1 MAGTAPSILTI
12 NGGSS
17 SVKFAVFTAGDPP
30 RRTLGGII
38 DRIGLKDSTLTAKI
52 GDSGTADSVLVDAPS
67 HERAARL
74 LIDWLEM
81 EAGVKEMAAV
91 GHRVVHGGA
100 RYGTPQCVTPE
111 LLTELRR
118 LIPIDRPHLP
128 GEIALIVAFQRHA
141 PNLPQIACFDT
152 AFHRDMPRVA
162 QLLPIPHHYLS
173 AGLRRFGFHG
183 ISYTFLMQELARVA
197 GAEAAR
203 GRVIL
208 AHLGNGASMAAVRDG
223 KPVDT
228 TMGFT
233 PTAGLVMGT
242 RPGDLDPGLLAYLMR
257 EERLNADQVDDL
269 VNRRCGLLGVSGSSS
284 DMRDLLA
291 WQKTDPRAAEA
302 VELFCYHVKK
312 TIGAYAAAL
321 GGLDTL
327 VFAGGI
333 GEHAPEIRA
342 RACAGLEVLGIQIDD
357 ARNAAAAPVISA
369 DGSRATVRVMRTD
382 EESMIARE
390 VIRILQLGLPATG

>member
-1 MAGTAPSILTI
+1 MPHSYKFRMAGTSILTI

-17 SVKFAVFTAGDPP
+17 SVKFAVYTAGDPP
-30 RRTLGGII
+30 QRRLGGII
-38 DRIGLKDSTLTAKI
+38 DRIGLKDTTLKARF
-52 GDSGTADSVLVDAPS
+52 GESQPESVLVDAPN

-81 EAGVKEMAAV
+81 EAGIKDVAAV

-100 RYGTPQCVTPE
+100 RYGTPQRVTPE
-111 LLTELRR
+111 LLAELQR
-118 LIPIDRPHLP
+118 LSPIDPAHLP

-141 PNLPQIACFDT
+141 PDLPQVACFDT
-152 AFHRDMPRVA
+152 AFHHDMSRVA
-162 QLLPIPHHYLS
+162 QLLPIPHRYLT
-173 AGLRRFGFHG
+173 AGVRRYGFHG
-183 ISYTFLMQELARVA
+183 ISYAFLMQELARVA
-197 GAEAAR
+197 GPEAAR
-203 GRVIL
+203 GRIIL

-233 PTAGLVMGT
+233 PTGGLVMGT
-242 RPGDLDPGLLAYLMR
+242 RSGDLDPGLLVYLMR
-257 EERLNADQVDDL
+257 EERLGADQVDDL
-269 VNRRCGLLGVSGSSS
+269 VNRHCGLIGVSGSSP

-291 WQKTDPRAAEA
+291 RQETDPRAAEA

-333 GEHAPEIRA
+333 GEHAAEIRA
-342 RACAGLEVLGIQIDD
+342 RACAGLEFLGIQIDTS
-357 ARNAAAAPVISA
+357 RNNANAVVISA
-369 DGSRATVRVMRTD
+369 DASRATVRIMRTD
-382 EESMIARE
+382 EESMIVRE
-390 VIRILQLGLPATG
+390 VIRVLQL

>member
-17 SVKFAVFTAGDPP
+17 SVKFAVYTAGDPP
-30 RRTLGGII
+30 QRSLSGII
-38 DRIGLKDSTLTAKI
+38 DRIGLKDPTLKATF
-52 GDSGTADSVLVDAPS
+52 GDSEPESVLVDAPN

-81 EAGVKEMAAV
+81 DAGVKTLAAV
-91 GHRVVHGGA
+91 GHRVVHGGT
-100 RYGTPQCVTPE
+100 RYGTPQRVTPE
-111 LLTELRR
+111 LLMELRR
-118 LIPIDRPHLP
+118 LSALDPAHLP

-141 PNLPQIACFDT
+141 PSLPQIVCFDT

-162 QLLPIPHHYLS
+162 QLLPIPHRYLT
-173 AGLRRFGFHG
+173 AGVRRFGFHG
-183 ISYTFLMQELARVA
+183 ISYAFLMQELARLA

-208 AHLGNGASMAAVRDG
+208 AHLGNGASMAAVHDG

-233 PTAGLVMGT
+233 PTGGLVMGT
-242 RPGDLDPGLLAYLMR
+242 RSGDLDPGLLVYLMR
-257 EERLNADQVDDL
+257 EERLSADQVDDL
-269 VNRRCGLLGVSGSSS
+269 VNRRCGLMGVSGSSP

-291 WQKTDPRAAEA
+291 HQAKDPRAAEA

-327 VFAGGI
+327 IFAGGI
-333 GEHAPEIRA
+333 GEHAAEIRA
-342 RACAGLEVLGIQIDD
+342 RACAGLEFLGIQLDVSRNN
-357 ARNAAAAPVISA
+357 ANAAVISV

-390 VIRILQLGLPATG
+390 VTRMVASRGA